1 MPIRTREDWEKKE
14 ATFLNRYASK
24 SQESLG
30 RKHSEPSHDF
40 RPEFQRDRE
49 RIVHSHAFRTLE
61 YKTQLPLNGS
71 GDHVRTRLTHTI
83 EVASLSRSLS
93 RSLGLNE
100 DLAEAIA
107 LARDLGHPPF
117 GHTVEKTLDQLM
129 QDSGGFGRRRQSLRV
144 VEQLEVKYPE
154 FNGLNLTHEVRLGI
168 DPHPRPDLH
177 PSLESQV
184 VDLADEIAHACHDLE
199 DALESGLIDP
209 TSLLAVELWKET
221 ESSIRK
227 NYARLD
233 SERTRRYV
241 ARCLADL
248 LVEDA
253 TRSSDAL
260 LSESKPAS
268 AADAQALPRRLIAFT
283 VPMRVKIQN
292 LRNFL
297 NENLYQNP
305 GVREVNQRSCQVLQG
320 LFEFYHLHPHLIAD
334 RAALR
339 IKKEGVSR
347 AVCDFLSGLTDRTA
361 LQHYARHVGTDGL
374 LRELTPL
381 SSLPTSPILQLV

>member
-1 MPIRTREDWEKKE
+1 MPIRTREDWEKRE
-14 ATFLNRYASK
+14 STLLSRYASK
-24 SQESLG
+24 SRESLG
-30 RKHSEPSHDF
+30 RKHPEQSHDF

-49 RIVHSHAFRTLE
+49 RIVHSAAFRSLE
-61 YKTQLPLNGS
+61 YKTQLPLNSS

-83 EVASLSRSLS
+83 EVASLSRSLC
-93 RSLGLNE
+93 RALGLNE

-117 GHTVEKTLDQLM
+117 GHTVEHTLNQLM

-144 VEQLEVKYPE
+144 VDQLEVKYPE
-154 FNGLNLTHEVRLGI
+154 FNGLNLTHEVRQGI
-168 DPHPRPDLH
+168 DPIPRTGLH
-177 PSLESQV
+177 PTLEAQV
-184 VDLADEIAHACHDLE
+184 VDLADEIAHSCHDLE

-209 TSLLAVELWKET
+209 SALLAIELWKET

-233 SERTRRYV
+233 PERTRRYV

-268 AADAQALPRRLIAFT
+268 AGDAQSHSRRLIAFT
-283 VPMRVKIQN
+283 LPMRVKIQN

-297 NENLYQNP
+297 NENLYHHP

-374 LRELTPL
+374 LRELSPQAPSTQAHL
-381 SSLPTSPILQLV
+381 SLV

>member
-1 MPIRTREDWEKKE
+1 MPLRTRQDWEKKE
-14 ATFLNRYASK
+14 ALSLAPYATK
-24 SQESLG
+24 SRESLG
-30 RKHSEPSHDF
+30 RKHPEESHDF

-49 RIVHSHAFRTLE
+49 RIVHSTSFRSLE
-61 YKTQLPLNGS
+61 YKTQIPLNS
-71 GDHVRTRLTHTI
+71 NGDHVRTRLTHTI
-83 EVASLSRSLS
+83 EVSSLSRSIC

-117 GHTVEKTLDQLM
+117 GHPVEQTLDELM

-154 FNGLNLTHEVRLGI
+154 FNGLNLTHEVRQGL
-168 DPHPRPDLH
+168 DPSPRPGSH
-177 PSLESQV
+177 PTLESQV
-184 VDLADEIAHACHDLE
+184 VDLADEIAHSCHDLE
-199 DALESGLIDP
+199 DALESGLIDS
-209 TSLLAVELWKET
+209 TALLHIELWKET
-221 ESSIRK
+221 ESAIRK

-233 SERTRRYV
+233 PERTRRYV
-241 ARCLADL
+241 SRCLADL

-260 LSESKPAS
+260 LTESRPAC
-268 AADAQALPRRLIAFT
+268 AADAQAFSRRLIAFT
-283 VPMRVKIQN
+283 LPMRVKIQN
-292 LRNFL
+292 LKTFL
-297 NENLYQNP
+297 NENLYHHP
-305 GVREVNQRSCQVLQG
+305 GVRDINQRSCQVLQG

-347 AVCDFLSGLTDRTA
+347 AVCDFLAGLTDRTA

-374 LRELTPL
+374 LRELDTNNR
-381 SSLPTSPILQLV
+381 

>member
-1 MPIRTREDWEKKE
+1 MPIRTRVDWEKKE

-24 SQESLG
+24 SKESLG

-184 VDLADEIAHACHDLE
+184 VDLADEIAHSCHDLE

-209 TSLLAVELWKET
+209 SALLAIELWKET

-268 AADAQALPRRLIAFT
+268 AADAQALPCSLIAFT

-374 LRELTPL
+374 LRELAPQAPSSQAHL
-381 SSLPTSPILQLV
+381 SLV

>member
-1 MPIRTREDWEKKE
+1 MPLRTRQDWEKKE
-14 ATFLNRYASK
+14 ALSLAPYATK
-24 SQESLG
+24 SRESLG
-30 RKHSEPSHDF
+30 RKYPEESHDF

-49 RIVHSHAFRTLE
+49 RIVHSTSFRSLE
-61 YKTQLPLNGS
+61 YKTQIPLNS
-71 GDHVRTRLTHTI
+71 TGDHVRTRLTHTI
-83 EVASLSRSLS
+83 EVSSLSRSLC

-117 GHTVEKTLDQLM
+117 GHPVEQTLDQLM

-154 FNGLNLTHEVRLGI
+154 FNGLNLTHEVRQGL
-168 DPHPRPDLH
+168 DPAPRPGFH

-184 VDLADEIAHACHDLE
+184 VDLADEIAHSCHDLE
-199 DALESGLIDP
+199 DALESGLID
-209 TSLLAVELWKET
+209 SSALLHIELWKET
-221 ESSIRK
+221 ESTIRK

-233 SERTRRYV
+233 PERTRRYV

-253 TRSSDAL
+253 TRSSAAL
-260 LSESKPAS
+260 LTESRPAS
-268 AADAQALPRRLIAFT
+268 SADAQAFSLRLIAFT
-283 VPMRVKIQN
+283 LPMRVKIQN
-292 LRNFL
+292 LRTFL
-297 NENLYQNP
+297 NENLYHHP
-305 GVREVNQRSCQVLQG
+305 GVRDINQRSCQVLQG

-347 AVCDFLSGLTDRTA
+347 AVCDFLAGLTDRTA

-374 LRELTPL
+374 LRELAPQK
-381 SSLPTSPILQLV
+381 PHAGPHLQLI

>member
-1 MPIRTREDWEKKE
+1 MPIRTRKDWEKRE
-14 ATFLNRYASK
+14 STLLSRYACQSK
-24 SQESLG
+24 DSLG
-30 RKHSEPSHDF
+30 RKHSEPPHDF

-49 RIVHSHAFRTLE
+49 RIVHSSAFRSLE

-83 EVASLSRSLS
+83 EVASLSRSLC
-93 RSLGLNE
+93 RALGLNE

-117 GHTVEKTLDQLM
+117 GHTVEETLDQLM

-144 VEQLEVKYPE
+144 VEQIEVKYPE
-154 FNGLNLTHEVRLGI
+154 FNGLNLTFEVRQGI
-168 DPHPRPDLH
+168 DPLPRPGLH

-184 VDLADEIAHACHDLE
+184 VDLADEIAHSCHDLE

-209 TSLLAVELWKET
+209 SALLAVELWKET

-233 SERTRRYV
+233 PERTRRYV

-253 TRSSDAL
+253 SRSSESL
-260 LSESKPAS
+260 LSEAKPAS
-268 AADAQALPRRLIAFT
+268 AADAQSQPFRLISFT
-283 VPMRVKIQN
+283 LPMRVKIQN
-292 LRNFL
+292 LRSFL
-297 NENLYQNP
+297 NENLYHHP
-305 GVREVNQRSCQVLQG
+305 GVREVNQHSCQVLQG

-361 LQHYARHVGTDGL
+361 RQHYARHVGTDGL
-374 LRELTPL
+374 LRELTPQSPSTQAHL
-381 SSLPTSPILQLV
+381 SLV

>member
-1 MPIRTREDWEKKE
+1 MPLRTRQDWEKKE
-14 ATFLNRYASK
+14 ALSLAPYATK
-24 SQESLG
+24 SRESLG
-30 RKHSEPSHDF
+30 RKYPEESHDF

-49 RIVHSHAFRTLE
+49 RIVHSTSFRSLE
-61 YKTQLPLNGS
+61 YKTQIPLNS
-71 GDHVRTRLTHTI
+71 TGDHVRTRLTHTI
-83 EVASLSRSLS
+83 EVSSLSRSLC

-117 GHTVEKTLDQLM
+117 GHPVEQTLDQLM

-154 FNGLNLTHEVRLGI
+154 FNGLNLTHEVRQGL
-168 DPHPRPDLH
+168 DPAPRPGFH

-184 VDLADEIAHACHDLE
+184 VDLADEIAHSCHDLE
-199 DALESGLIDP
+199 DALESGLID
-209 TSLLAVELWKET
+209 SSALLHIELWKET
-221 ESSIRK
+221 ESTIRK

-233 SERTRRYV
+233 PERTRRYV

-253 TRSSDAL
+253 TRSSAAL
-260 LSESKPAS
+260 LTESRPAS
-268 AADAQALPRRLIAFT
+268 SADAQAFSLRLIAFT
-283 VPMRVKIQN
+283 LPMRVKIQN
-292 LRNFL
+292 LRTFL
-297 NENLYQNP
+297 NENLYHHP
-305 GVREVNQRSCQVLQG
+305 GVRDINQRSCQVLQG

-347 AVCDFLSGLTDRTA
+347 AVCDFLAGLTDRTA

-374 LRELTPL
+374 LRELAPQK
-381 SSLPTSPILQLV
+381 PHAEPHLQLI